1 MHERKIYAIGHKI
14 ENLVIHFG
22 PVKTLLFGLD
32 CDPGGRFQGSG
43 FRVQGSAPPLAFE
56 TASLIE
62 IETWIE
68 TDYGFLLNNC
78 IGMLFAVKLCW
89 LKISGLKIKRG
100 SLFCTTLITLF
111 K

>member
-32 CDPGGRFQGSG
+32 CDPGGRFQVSGCRVQGSG

-78 IGMLFAVKLCW
+78 IGMLFA
-89 LKISGLKIKRG
+89 IKFR
-100 SLFCTTLITLF
+100 IYNQ
-111 K
+111 